1 MATYKILSD
10 NTSLGS
16 SGSTVADK
24 DLADLNIQA
33 LIEGGH
39 IEPIHKAFKQEAKE
53 SDK

>member
-1 MATYKILSD
+1 MATYKILSN

-16 SGSTVADK
+16 AGSLVAGK
-24 DLADLNIQA
+24 DLNGVNVQA

-39 IEPIHKAFKQEAKE
+39 IEVVAKPVKQEAKE

>member
-1 MATYKILSD
+1 MATYKIISD

-16 SGSTVADK
+16 AGSFVADK
-24 DLADLNIQA
+24 DLVGLNVQA

-39 IEPIHKAFKQEAKE
+39 IEPATKSVKQETKE